1 MNNYT
6 AYYTITIKEKNK
18 PRPLRTSYSGK
29 EVTEEYLIEFFGL
42 KEPDVEWYKIQR
54 I

>member
-1 MNNYT
+1 MQY
-6 AYYTITIKEKNK
+6 IIKFKEVGKQNV
-18 PRPLRTSYSGK
+18 LQTSYSGK

-42 KEPDVEWYKIQR
+42 NNPDVEWYKIEK